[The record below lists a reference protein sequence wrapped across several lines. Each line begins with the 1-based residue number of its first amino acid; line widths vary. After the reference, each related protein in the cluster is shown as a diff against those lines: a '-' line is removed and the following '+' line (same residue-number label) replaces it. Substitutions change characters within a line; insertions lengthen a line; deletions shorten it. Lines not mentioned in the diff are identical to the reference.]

1 MSQSSGSPHHR
12 PPAVPRGALLRF
24 GALVVLVG
32 TAFVVFRW
40 TPVAEYVSREAI
52 LATLGQL
59 REAWW
64 APLLL
69 VVAYALLCP
78 IGLPATPLML
88 AGGVI
93 FGPVWGSL
101 YNLVGAF
108 LGAINGFLLA
118 RALGT
123 ELIHHYLG
131 ERLRRIERQISRR
144 GFWAMVGARYLPV
157 PFPALNFAIALTG
170 VPLPPYALASAIG
183 LTPVMVL
190 WTWFWSAFFE
200 AAAGE
205 TAGLMARLATA
216 IGLLL
221 AASMLPMVIRGRQR
235 RRRYRA
241 ITANRQQRESG
252 ADSGDA
258 ASQ

>member
-1 MSQSSGSPHHR
+1 MSQPAASHHR
-12 PPAVPRGALLRF
+12 KPPALPRRALLRF
-24 GALVVLVG
+24 LALVLLVG
-32 TAFVVFRW
+32 AAFVIFRW
-40 TPVAEYVSREAI
+40 TPVAEHVSREAI
-52 LATLGQL
+52 LATLGSL
-59 REAWW
+59 RETWW

-69 VVAYALLCP
+69 VGLYALLCP

-93 FGPVWGSL
+93 FGPVWGSV

-123 ELIHHYLG
+123 ELVHHYLG
-131 ERLRRIERQISRR
+131 ERLRKIERQISRR

-170 VPLPPYALASAIG
+170 VPLPAYALASAIG
-183 LTPVMVL
+183 LAPVMVL
-190 WTWFWSAFFE
+190 WTWFWYAFFE

-205 TAGLMARLATA
+205 TGGIMARLATA
-216 IGLLL
+216 MVLLL
-221 AASMLPMVIRGRQR
+221 AASMLPMLIRGRQR
-235 RRRYRA
+235 RRRYRE
-241 ITANRQQRESG
+241 ITESRRRREPG
-252 ADSGDA
+252 AGPGETS
-258 ASQ
+258 SS